1 MQDAEDDAELTRL
14 DHIRYFIRTLVSV
27 FGQTLLWVAS
37 ARGVDYATPRGGDT
51 VFRPLFFTWLGM
63 ALLSM
68 TDSISANAWIER
80 EVRRLGQ
87 FDLTLLGSR
96 SVVSFAPFVVSL
108 QTSLWHNLAYF
119 CFAITH

>member
-80 EVRRLGQ
+80 EVRHMDQ
-87 FDLTLLGSR
+87 LT
-96 SVVSFAPFVVSL
+96 
-108 QTSLWHNLAYF
+108 
-119 CFAITH
+119 